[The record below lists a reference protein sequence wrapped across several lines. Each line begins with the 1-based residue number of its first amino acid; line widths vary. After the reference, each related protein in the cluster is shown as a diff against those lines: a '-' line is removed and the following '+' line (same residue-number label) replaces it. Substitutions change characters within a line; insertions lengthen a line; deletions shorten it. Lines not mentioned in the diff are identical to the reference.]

1 VNELFG
7 VEAQRRDDGVGV
19 VRLSGE
25 VDMYTAPQLK
35 QSIHDTL
42 EDAVAALA

>member
-35 QSIHDTL
+35 QSMLGLID
-42 EDAVAALA
+42 